1 MCASRIRSQRT
12 LDKQSR
18 LNERL
23 CKVAGLGTGYRA
35 DVHGNTSQMYVQVAD
50 DLTMRDQANNAQSSE
65 VAATW
70 KL

>member
-1 MCASRIRSQRT
+1 M
-12 LDKQSR
+12 

-35 DVHGNTSQMYVQVAD
+35 DVHGNTSHMYVQVAD
-50 DLTMRDQANNAQSSE
+50 DLTMRNQANNAQSSE